1 MRYHL
6 TVHLNGWIYIWIS
19 FVINGNSQFKCP
31 KWQKGCAEQSK
42 FCQLSFIH
50 SHELQ
55 WIDFKRVYLY
65 IIFTLFFGYAQTI
78 ICRIE
83 PITDWNQDNFYDR
96 SVSIRFSIFFFIN
109 KWTIFKL
116 FTQYNRTG
124 LKKHTHTLR
133 HIHTTKLI
141 LCAAH
146 DVNWNDYVLDN
157 LCIQIKIK
165 YTIIALH
172 SKDSFVSA
180 EIMIQNNCNERMI
193 HLRMQFSKEILCF
206 PNPFFVFLKPFWFH
220 FELIKRKI
228 YHFFLIF

>member
-1 MRYHL
+1 MAKRMCWTIQVL
-6 TVHLNGWIYIWIS
+6 PIV
-19 FVINGNSQFKCP
+19 
-31 KWQKGCAEQSK
+31 
-42 FCQLSFIH
+42 IH
-50 SHELQ
+50 SFTWTAMDRLQ
-55 WIDFKRVYLY
+55 TGIFIYNIYTVFWIRSNNNLPDRTNNRLKSRQFL
-65 IIFTLFFGYAQTI
+65 
-78 ICRIE
+78 
-83 PITDWNQDNFYDR
+83 R
-96 SVSIRFSIFFFIN
+96 SVCVYQVFHIFFIN

-180 EIMIQNNCNERMI
+180 EITIQNNCNERMI